1 MPCATTTH
9 AQQDRDR
16 FGVPSAT
23 SAVTLNEAC
32 GGSGQALG
40 TGGSHSGSTP
50 ERFGSRPQTLALVSG
65 LVAAAMGHLRSF
77 GRMWLDNERRPS
89 PDRSE
94 PPGCMHPHA
103 APRLAMGPRG

>member
-1 MPCATTTH
+1 MPCATTTY

-23 SAVTLNEAC
+23 SAVTLNKAC

-65 LVAAAMGHLRSF
+65 LVAAAMGQLRSF
-77 GRMWLDNERRPS
+77 GRMWLDERLLS
-89 PDRSE
+89 LDHSE
-94 PPGCMHPHA
+94 PPGCMHLHA